1 MNYDHDF
8 LSMCMCIYI
17 YLYLCANCLLEVAFD
32 LMLPANISSVF
43 PVLFTHVLVCSY
55 PFDIAFVA
63 FCVNRFFVLFSLFFL
78 FERPKNTQRSQHTLY
93 LHVLTERLNPYPP
106 RDNDGVTMGES
117 AMNNRLLPVSTAS
130 SPLASPHHRVY
141 NPTTVALSSNG
152 SNYSPILSET
162 SSFSDADLNMS
173 QRHPQAN
180 ELGLPLSGSTSR
192 WQTGHQRHL
201 LQARA
206 QSFVNSQGKTE
217 TDIF

>member
-1 MNYDHDF
+1 M
-8 LSMCMCIYI
+8 
-17 YLYLCANCLLEVAFD
+17 
-32 LMLPANISSVF
+32 
-43 PVLFTHVLVCSY
+43 
-55 PFDIAFVA
+55 AFVA
-63 FCVNRFFVLFSLFFL
+63 FCVNRFFSLFFL
-78 FERPKNTQRSQHTLY
+78 FERPKNTQRSQTHFICMFW
-93 LHVLTERLNPYPP
+93 LNDRIPP
-106 RDNDGVTMGES
+106 RDNDAVTMGDS

-130 SPLASPHHRVY
+130 SPIANPLRVY
-141 NPTTVALSSNG
+141 NPTTFAMSSNG

-180 ELGLPLSGSTSR
+180 ELGMPISGSASR
-192 WQTGHQRHL
+192 WQASHQRHL